1 MRRDYELD
9 DEQLE
14 LVLEHCGQAGKGVC
28 GIDEVGRGALAGPVV
43 AAAVVLRGD
52 VPRGLADSKIV
63 SPNRREALFEELS
76 RTALVGVGI
85 VDVDVIDRVNIQ
97 EANFVAMQM
106 ALQSLAQM
114 AFTGELGAVLVDG
127 NHLTWALRRDCAGL
141 GATIFTVVKG
151 DAKVAAISAAS
162 IIAKVTRDRIMKS
175 LDPIHPGY
183 SFAANSGYGSPA
195 HLAGLKDLGPS
206 AVHRQTFA
214 PVEEARRR
222 KASAF

>member
-28 GIDEVGRGALAGPVV
+28 GIDEAGRGALAGPVV

-52 VPRGLADSKIV
+52 APAGLADSKAV
-63 SPNRREALFEELS
+63 SAKRRDALFESLS
-76 RTALVGVGI
+76 QTALVGVGI
-85 VDVDVIDRVNIQ
+85 VDIEVIDRINIL

-106 ALQSLAQM
+106 ALSEVSKLAD
-114 AFTGELGAVLVDG
+114 AGELGSVLVDG
-127 NHLTWALRRDCAGL
+127 NHLTWPLRHDCAAL

-151 DAKVAAISAAS
+151 DAKVQAISAAS
-162 IIAKVTRDRIMKS
+162 IIAKVTRDRIMKN

-183 SFAANSGYGSPA
+183 NFAVNFGYGSPA
-195 HLAGLKDLGPS
+195 HLAGLKNLGPS
-206 AVHRQTFA
+206 PVHRQTFA
-214 PVEEARRR
+214 PVVEARRR
-222 KASAF
+222 RTATC